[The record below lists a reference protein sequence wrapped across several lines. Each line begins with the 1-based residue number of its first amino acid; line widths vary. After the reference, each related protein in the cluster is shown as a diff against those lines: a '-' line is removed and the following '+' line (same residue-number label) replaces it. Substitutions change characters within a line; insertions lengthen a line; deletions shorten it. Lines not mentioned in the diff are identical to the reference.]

1 MTASVSGENGFEEVA
16 KLMGKMADVGKV
28 GHEGLVR
35 GAKLYEE
42 KLKPA
47 TPYDPHTHS
56 KYGHL
61 RDQIQVETDGEDV
74 QVTAGDAF
82 WWRFVEH
89 GTGGSHPQPAQNFAR
104 GTLEQNLDAITKE
117 MTKGLND

>member
-1 MTASVSGENGFEEVA
+1 MAEGENGFEEVA
-16 KLMGKMADVGKV
+16 KLMGKYADVGQV
-28 GHEGLVR
+28 GHEGLMR
-35 GAKLYEE
+35 GAKILEA
-42 KLKPA
+42 KLKQNA
-47 TPYDPHTHS
+47 PYDPTTHS

-61 RDQIQVETDGEDV
+61 RDQIQVETEGEDV

-89 GTGGSHPQPAQNFAR
+89 GTGGAHPQPAQNFAR
-104 GTLEQNLDAITKE
+104 GTLEQNLETITKE